1 MSGRRLTFLAL
12 GLSALALA
20 ASVPKLAISAQ
31 ERTQLGALSA
41 SEGIYV
47 DRKSFGVVRGTA
59 KTDPA
64 AQIMKLGAQEVK
76 EGAIIFRAGD
86 KLYLVDADPGAKSMY
101 GGWAADASAETSRDK
116 AKGYGNVCP

>member
-1 MSGRRLTFLAL
+1 MTARKLTFLAL

-59 KTDPA
+59 KTDPTA
-64 AQIMKLGAQEVK
+64 DIMKLGAQEVK
-76 EGAIIFRAGD
+76 SGAIIIRAGD
-86 KLYLVDADPGAKSMY
+86 KLYIVDADPAAKSLY
-101 GGWAADASAETSRDK
+101 TGWAADAFA
-116 AKGYGNVCP
+116 GN

>member
-1 MSGRRLTFLAL
+1 MSARRLTFLAL
-12 GLSALALA
+12 GISALALA
-20 ASVPKLAISAQ
+20 ASVPKLAISAT

-76 EGAIIFRAGD
+76 EGAIIIRAGD
-86 KLYLVDADPGAKSMY
+86 KLYLVDADPDAKSLFST
-101 GGWAADASAETSRDK
+101 GR
-116 AKGYGNVCP
+116 

>member
-1 MSGRRLTFLAL
+1 M
-12 GLSALALA
+12 
-20 ASVPKLAISAQ
+20 PKLAISAQ

-76 EGAIIFRAGD
+76 EGAIIIRAGD
-86 KLYLVDADPGAKSMY
+86 KLYLVDADPDAKSLFDWL
-101 GGWAADASAETSRDK
+101 GGCRHRAETSRDK
-116 AKGYGNVCP
+116 AEGYGNVCAVALVLKEGQCDGPNT